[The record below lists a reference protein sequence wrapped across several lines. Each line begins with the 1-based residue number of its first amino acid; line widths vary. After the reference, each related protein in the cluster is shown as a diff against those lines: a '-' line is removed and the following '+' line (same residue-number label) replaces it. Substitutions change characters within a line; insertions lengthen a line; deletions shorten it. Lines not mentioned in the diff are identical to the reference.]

1 MRPDEQAALLVD
13 AFVLLWNWALPVLG
27 AALVG
32 ILRSCGREWWR
43 TASRTARTGVV
54 VASFVSFWGLAA
66 YVFGVH
72 HRAMCDGHQKL
83 LGGSLICGRRLD
95 WSVRSVCIYIV
106 APCALAWVAAQA
118 PYHRMRS
125 TPTRWLLS
133 GGIVIGVATATLVS
147 IAMTADAAREYEPAA
162 HGGLPPD
169 IPVTCDRVLKRADCK
184 ARSDCAYGT
193 VRGCFA
199 KL

>member
-1 MRPDEQAALLVD
+1 MLRSDEQAPLLVD

-54 VASFVSFWGLAA
+54 VASFGLFWGLAA
-66 YVFGVH
+66 YVFGAH
-72 HRAMCDGHQKL
+72 RRAMCDGHRKL
-83 LGGSLICGRRLD
+83 LGGSLICDID

-118 PYHRMRS
+118 PHHRMRS
-125 TPTRWLLS
+125 TTTRWLLI
-133 GGIVIGVATATLVS
+133 GGIVIGVTTATLLSV
-147 IAMTADAAREYEPAA
+147 AMTNDAARENEPAA
-162 HGGLPPD
+162 HAEVPPD
-169 IPVTCDRVLKRADCK
+169 TPVTCDRVLKRAYCK